1 MQQKSTST
9 DSGKKIIYDAC
20 GIPPE
25 STLKRNRRVSRGE
38 NNRLSLVL
46 KEKEKN
52 NWCYKS
58 KKKERRTNVATGGH
72 RLTTPI
78 DAANESAPN
87 HRRKNIWKE
96 LDNSGQQWKDRYPP
110 AQKER
115 SFQFPQKGTPACHRT
130 DKESWIASL
139 PRRNPSPDGS
149 PALTPPAGAEGR
161 STGSRGTPAPAGG
174 WWREGTGK
182 GGACCAYGGR
192 GGDGMERRRIRGASG
207 AEGGGQPTR
216 ADAPVKRMRAAR
228 QCSSSCYMLTTMT
241 WIIKNVILNLKDVWF

>member
-78 DAANESAPN
+78 DAANEYAPN

-130 DKESWIASL
+130 DNESWIASL

-149 PALTPPAGAEGR
+149 PALTPPAGPRGGRRGHGGRLRLRAGGGGRGPGREARVAHTVGGEGMGWREGEAEAR
-161 STGSRGTPAPAGG
+161 PAPRAVGSLREQMPRWNACARRANVLPPATCWR
-174 WWREGTGK
+174 WWREFSK
-182 GGACCAYGGR
+182 
-192 GGDGMERRRIRGASG
+192 IS
-207 AEGGGQPTR
+207 
-216 ADAPVKRMRAAR
+216 
-228 QCSSSCYMLTTMT
+228 
-241 WIIKNVILNLKDVWF
+241 F